1 LNTSSTTKARSLRLA
16 VCLTLAGCGFGES
29 GIAPPT
35 DRVFFPAGIAIDP
48 SGDWLYVVNSNSDL
62 RFNAGTVV
70 AVNLAQAGE
79 DRALFQQKPARY
91 RPRPDAE
98 PAPIATCA
106 NSVFVEPQ
114 GGDPNF
120 CCRDFLDPSILNC
133 DDRRH
138 VEKSATVRIGSFG
151 GSIVAQKFERAGKT
165 TSRLFVSVRA
175 EPSLT
180 FIDASPT
187 PAMGSTPA
195 SISMNCATG
204 NPGGNAYCTDDF
216 RIKSMKVV
224 GAPDRPFPEEPHSM
238 VLDDVLGV
246 LYVGHLGGVDR
257 GQLVAR
263 GVSVIDVCNPADA
276 NQPPHLASILDNA
289 FPQSGAIGV
298 SALTQ
303 SRPGD
308 ATASLLATAQLTT
321 EVTEILFADPK
332 HADPKLCAQPE
343 RNLQL
348 VAGSRFASSA
358 YGTRGGDLRGVVLSD
373 DAQRAY
379 VLHRQYAV
387 RGEYNPPSVVAI
399 DRSENQGFA
408 ENRPIATVEV
418 CSGPNRLLRHDA
430 GRGTRLF
437 VNCFENGEIYVIEPD
452 LMNIEAVI
460 ELGAGPAD
468 LVFAPGERSVV
479 AYVAGFAN
487 NNVSVLDLRPG
498 SPTEYRVV
506 QRIGFARPTAV
517 PK

>member
-35 DRVFFPAGIAIDP
+35 DRIFFPAGIAADP
-48 SGDWLYVVNSNSDL
+48 SGEWLYVVNSNSDL

-70 AVNLAQAGE
+70 AVNLAKARE
-79 DRALFQQKPARY
+79 DRALFQAAAMY
-91 RPRPDAE
+91 RPRADAA
-98 PAPIATCA
+98 PAPITTCS
-106 NSVFVEPQ
+106 NSVFVQPQ

-138 VEKSATVRIGSFG
+138 VEKSATVSIGSFG
-151 GSIVAQKFERAGKT
+151 GSIVAQKVDREGKR
-165 TSRLFVSVRA
+165 TSRLFVAVRA

-180 FIDASPT
+180 FIDANPM

-204 NPGGNAYCTDDF
+204 SPGANAYCTDDF
-216 RIKSMKVV
+216 RIKSMKVA
-224 GAPDRPFPEEPHSM
+224 GAPDRPFPEEPHAM
-238 VLDDVLGV
+238 VLDDLLGV

-263 GVSVIDVCNPADA
+263 GVSVVDVCKPAEY
-276 NQPPHLASILDNA
+276 PPHLASILDNA
-289 FPQSGAIGV
+289 FPQSGSIGV
-298 SALTQ
+298 SALTP

-308 ATASLLATAQLTT
+308 PTEALLATAQLTT
-321 EVTEILFADPK
+321 EVTEILFQDPP
-332 HADPKLCAQPE
+332 HAELRDCGAAE

-348 VAGSRFASSA
+348 VAGRRFASSA

-387 RGEYNPPSVVAI
+387 RGEYNPPSVV
-399 DRSENQGFA
+399 
-408 ENRPIATVEV
+408 
-418 CSGPNRLLRHDA
+418 
-430 GRGTRLF
+430 GRESQDIHGLPHKT
-437 VNCFENGEIYVIEPD
+437 PK
-452 LMNIEAVI
+452 
-460 ELGAGPAD
+460 
-468 LVFAPGERSVV
+468 
-479 AYVAGFAN
+479 
-487 NNVSVLDLRPG
+487 
-498 SPTEYRVV
+498 PTLHV
-506 QRIGFARPTAV
+506 
-517 PK
+517 